1 MVFDTSSNLKINLDN
16 VNSNFLTQGGL
27 RTYVVNDQTTPVPV
41 TISGTQTVTVSG
53 YVSSPPVMY
62 DAFGRFR
69 VSEPF
74 TIFDSSNV
82 NYQNTKFSSY
92 ASGTISGVSG
102 IIYNVNNSMIAL
114 NCAAVTSGVSG
125 TVIREGKYTCIYQPG
140 KSLLILNSFV
150 MTETGLSGVIQR
162 VGYYNDKNGI
172 YLEYNPSDVIGAL
185 KFVIRSNTTG
195 TVTNK
200 AIYQSAWQSFNTPT
214 PSSINIGAVQ
224 LMWIDIEWLGAGTV
238 RTGFV
243 YNGQYYICAQFNHA
257 NILGNTSTYMTSA
270 QLAPRYEI
278 INSTTA
284 NLTLYQICSTVISEG
299 GVQGKT
305 LIRHVGTSPIQNTIS
320 PLTPILAIKLNDT
333 ISGTQNIGING
344 IVLPVQVDLL
354 SYVNA
359 NNTYN
364 GSYLYQIIVNPTIS
378 GTFNWT
384 SYSRTPTD
392 PSGLNSTDSNSSV
405 QYWVYNAIYPSIT
418 ANTGLMINAGYVST
432 SSVTILG
439 DLTDFNYQI
448 GRNYTGNNTYTSDI
462 IVVVAS
468 SYQATSNTF
477 LAAQIG
483 WYEF

>member
-1 MVFDTSSNLKINLDN
+1 
-16 VNSNFLTQGGL
+16 
-27 RTYVVNDQTTPVPV
+27 
-41 TISGTQTVTVSG
+41 
-53 YVSSPPVMY
+53 MY

-74 TIFDSSNV
+74 TIFDSSNI

-114 NCAAVTSGVSG
+114 NCAASVSGVSG

-150 MTETGLSGVIQR
+150 MTQTDLSGVIQR

-172 YLEYNPSDVIGAL
+172 YLEYNPYDPLGAL
-185 KFVIRSNTTG
+185 KFVTRSNTTG

-200 AIYQSAWQSFNTPT
+200 AIYQSAWQSFNTP
-214 PSSINIGAVQ
+214 SSINIDTIQ

-257 NILGNTSTYMTSA
+257 NISGNTSTYMTSA

-278 INSTTA
+278 INSTTT
-284 NLTLYQICSTVISEG
+284 NVTLYQICSTVMSEG

-305 LIRHVGTSPIQNTIS
+305 PIRHVGTSSINNAIS

-333 ISGTQNIGING
+333 SGNVGING

-354 SYVNA
+354 SYVDA
-359 NNTYN
+359 NNSYN

-378 GTFNWT
+378 GSFTWT

-405 QYWVYNAIYPSIT
+405 QFWVYNASHPAIT
-418 ANTGLMINAGYVST
+418 ENTGLMINAGYVST
-432 SSVTILG
+432 SSVTVLG
-439 DLTDFNYQI
+439 ELTDFNYQI
-448 GRNYTGNNTYTSDI
+448 GRKYTGNNTYTSDI
-462 IVVVAS
+462 IVVAARSLQAS
-468 SYQATSNTF
+468 GNTF
-477 LAAQIG
+477 LSAQIG